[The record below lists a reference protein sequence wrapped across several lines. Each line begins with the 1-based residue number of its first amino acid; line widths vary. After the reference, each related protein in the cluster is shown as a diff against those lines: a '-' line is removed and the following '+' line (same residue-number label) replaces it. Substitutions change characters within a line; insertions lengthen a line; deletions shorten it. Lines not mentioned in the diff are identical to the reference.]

1 MRAREE
7 RPKSRF
13 DALIGTLD
21 LVMTTDEFI
30 MMLRGD
36 PTMIFV
42 DMNTLIDRGPNNPTW
57 ATWSR
62 DEWKAAGDK

>member
-1 MRAREE
+1 MRTKEE

-13 DALIGTLD
+13 DGLIGTRD
-21 LVMTTDEFI
+21 LGMTTDEFI
-30 MMLRGD
+30 MMLRGN

-42 DMNTLIDRGPNNPTW
+42 DMNTLIDRGANNPTW

-62 DEWKAAGDK
+62 DELKAAGDK